1 MLIHVDVVF
10 GPQTED
16 EWQNVF
22 PPLKMIKQTPHTCN
36 HLCYCWVVSIFVP
49 TVDYFTA
56 KSLISRLNDC
66 VAAPSVC
73 MKLQLGSKLY
83 SHHFH
88 NIVDA
93 LLFKNK

>member
-22 PPLKMIKQTPHTCN
+22 SPTENDKTNPSY
-36 HLCYCWVVSIFVP
+36 CYCWVVSIFVP